1 MNIKRSDKLK
11 LWLFCGFELNRL
23 QYTDGDYQYNLDA
36 HLWKALPISLD
47 TLYQFAIP
55 KLQKEGYGV
64 ELATR
69 FGLADFRATIIP
81 KVIIGNFEN
90 LINEFANTPTEALY
104 NAIMKVIE
112 NEVKREIPKK

>member
-1 MNIKRSDKLK
+1 MDIKRSDKLK

-36 HLWKALPISLD
+36 HLWKALPICLD

-55 KLQKEGYGV
+55 KLQKEGILI
-64 ELATR
+64 ELSPVRYKGFTAK
-69 FGLADFRATIIP
+69 TI
-81 KVIIGNFEN
+81 N
-90 LINEFANTPTEALY
+90 ANGYSSPELKIYDTSTEALY

-112 NEVKREIPKK
+112 NEN